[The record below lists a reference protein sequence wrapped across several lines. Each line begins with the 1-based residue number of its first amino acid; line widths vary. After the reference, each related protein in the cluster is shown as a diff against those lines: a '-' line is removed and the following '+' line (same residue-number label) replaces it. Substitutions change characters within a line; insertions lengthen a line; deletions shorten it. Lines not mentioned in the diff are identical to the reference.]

1 MVILGNSAISTPP
14 APNSDSK
21 LLIRDIKDNETARVV
36 GSRNCGVFY
45 TFCQFI
51 YF

>member
-21 LLIRDIKDNETARVV
+21 LLRGIRDNETACVV
-36 GSRNCGVFY
+36 GSFKHFVFVSLRICV
-45 TFCQFI
+45 FS
-51 YF
+51 